1 MVPLFKN
8 RADAGRQLARLLQGM
23 EKGRDPLILALP
35 RGGVP
40 VAHEIASLLNLPMD
54 ILLVR
59 KLGVPGHEELAM
71 GAVAFG
77 GTRFMN
83 EDIVEVLNIPDA
95 VVEAVASMET
105 AKLLRRNRMYREGR
119 PPPRVRGRDIL
130 LVDDGLATGATM
142 QAAITALRRERVASV
157 TVAAPVGAPDTCRRL
172 AAEADAVACLHQ
184 PEPFYGVGVWYAD
197 FSQTEDA
204 EVLSLL
210 HDRQGERMRGADR
223 S

>member
-1 MVPLFKN
+1 MAPLFKN
-8 RADAGRQLARLLQGM
+8 RADAGRKLASLLQGM
-23 EKGRDPLILALP
+23 ENGRAPLILALP

-40 VAHEIASLLNLPMD
+40 VAHEIARLMGLPMD

-71 GAVAFG
+71 GAIAFG
-77 GTRFMN
+77 GTRAMN
-83 EDIVEVLNIPDA
+83 SDVVDVLNIPEA

-105 AKLLRRNRMYREGR
+105 AELQRRNRVYREGR
-119 PPPRVRGRDIL
+119 PPPRVKGRDIV

-142 QAAITALRRERVASV
+142 HAAIMALRRERAASI

-172 AAEADAVACLHQ
+172 EAEADSVVCLNQ

-210 HDRQGERMRGADR
+210 HGKSGGTDARP
-223 S
+223 